1 MKRLIEASW
10 PTYII
15 LPPVLTACQQCC
27 PIYLLDYWLVLV
39 LLEACL
45 VLGKRIWLRG
55 RVGGR
60 RKENSGSLPPGSYGT
75 TGRTLCS
82 NGPQPFRPQGSVLWK
97 TVFPGTRRGDGFR
110 TIQVCYDYCVL
121 VYIITSAPPQIIR
134 HSVPEAGDPCSVAS
148 LRSARFSYTCW
159 SLTGTSETWG
169 KVILSP

>member
-1 MKRLIEASW
+1 MKRLIEVSW
-10 PTYII
+10 PPYII

-45 VLGKRIWLRG
+45 VLGKRIRLRG

-75 TGRTLCS
+75 TGRTLCR

-97 TVFPGTRRGDGFR
+97 TVFPGIRGGGGWEWFGD
-110 TIQVCYDYCVL
+110 D
-121 VYIITSAPPQIIR
+121 
-134 HSVPEAGDPCSVAS
+134 SVS
-148 LRSARFSYTCW
+148 LHLLCCPRSNRSQ
-159 SLTGTSETWG
+159 SSGSNSSHGERL
-169 KVILSP
+169 